1 MERPAVELYLTDA
14 LKPVMAMPVPDARL
28 SRPDSAERS
37 RLLAA
42 DEMRKRARLY
52 ARRAAVEYLIQSLER
67 YQRSQDTSM
76 AECLGF
82 STEREP
88 ATKVSARVLKS

>member
-1 MERPAVELYLTDA
+1 MERPAVELYLIDV
-14 LKPVMAMPVPDARL
+14 LKPVLAMPVPDDRI

-42 DEMRKRARLY
+42 DEMRKRALAPLY
-52 ARRAAVEYLIQSLER
+52 ARRAAVEDLIQSLER

-82 STEREP
+82 STERER
-88 ATKVSARVLKS
+88 S